1 MNIFETP
8 PKQVSES
15 VKLTADFVGQLA
27 SGVTITSAALSHT
40 VYSGAS
46 SPITHTAVTISGS
59 KLSAVMSGGTAG
71 VIYQVNLQATL
82 SDGQVLR
89 QSTLLAV
96 VPNAI

>member
-1 MNIFETP
+1 MSFFESA
-8 PKQVSES
+8 PKQVSETC
-15 VKLTADFVGQLA
+15 KLTADFLGDMA
-27 SGVTITSAALSHT
+27 SGVTISSGALSHS

-46 SPITHTAVTISGS
+46 SSISHTAVAISGTT
-59 KLSAVMSGGTAG
+59 LSSIISGGTAG

-96 VPNAI
+96 VPNTL